1 MSSENK
7 AIVDMPYDIENSIQ
21 PFGKRWG
28 GQTITL
34 DENDLQ
40 QLQAGKFIALD
51 IENEYVVYLQIEKA
65 SNKM

>member
-7 AIVDMPYDIENSIQ
+7 VIVGMPCDIENSIQ

-34 DENDLQ
+34 NESDLRE
-40 QLQAGKFIALD
+40 LQAGKFIALD

-65 SNKM
+65 SNNK